1 MTLPEACSILELDPS
16 ATEAE
21 ALQSYRELVRVWH
34 PDNFT
39 SKPDLQHRAHAKTTA
54 LNQAWEV
61 FQRDHG
67 RPLPPVAPRGRAISP
82 LGRAGALV
90 LAGALG
96 MALATLGF
104 LVSDLLDP
112 GMRLAK
118 ELARMSYL
126 ANQNL
131 PTPMDEETEFTATY
145 AGPGRRFTSIY
156 TLTGVTKEQV
166 GPGYFDQIRPAL
178 VHHVRTKLDS
188 DPTMRLI
195 EAEGITLAFSFR
207 DRHGAD
213 VVTLDVTPQDYRG
226 P

>member
-1 MTLPEACSILELDPS
+1 MTLSEARSILELDPS

-34 PDNFT
+34 PDNFA
-39 SKPDLQHRAHAKTTA
+39 SKPDLQGRAHTKTTA

-67 RPLPPVAPRGRAISP
+67 RPLPAVPPRPRASGSP
-82 LGRAGALV
+82 LVLSGALA
-90 LAGALG
+90 LAALG
-96 MALATLGF
+96 LVGFLAT
-104 LVSDLLDP
+104 SDVLDP

-126 ANQNL
+126 ANHSL
-131 PTPMDEETEFTATY
+131 PAAMDDETEFTATY
-145 AGPGRRFTSIY
+145 SGPGRRFTSIY

-178 VHHVRTKLDS
+178 VDHVKAKLAS

-195 EAEGITLAFSFR
+195 EAEGVTLGFSFR
-207 DRHGAD
+207 DRDGAD
-213 VVTLDVTPQDYRG
+213 VVTLDVTPQDYRA